1 MSYSGFLK
9 NIPNISIN
17 MTHYL
22 LEHNFLK
29 LLCFA
34 HNSGYHP
41 LCHFKYFLK
50 PFLFTL
56 FPNNSPSL
64 PTLMGTL
71 SSRTYLQ
78 YVGL

>member
-29 LLCFA
+29 LRCFA
-34 HNSGYHP
+34 YNSGYHP
-41 LCHFKYFLK
+41 LCHFTYFLK
-50 PFLFTL
+50 LFLFTL
-56 FPNNSPSL
+56 FPSNSLSL
-64 PTLMGTL
+64 PTLIGTL
-71 SSRTYLQ
+71 SSQTYLQ
-78 YVGL
+78 